1 MIGAPKSVRIA
12 HALECEIRSGTLR
25 RGDALAS
32 ENAMVKRF
40 SVSRNT
46 VRKSLEILACKGLI
60 TTTNG
65 IGSFVTFDGRT
76 IDDRAG
82 WSVALASGEVHM
94 STRVLL
100 LDRGSMELPDSP
112 VSKGAD
118 CLIAD
123 RLRVR
128 DDTGQGVSLE
138 RSRLPWREKLEG
150 VPEHGLLNGSLN
162 ATLKARGLTVCS
174 GVQWANV
181 LVELSAPDARLMA
194 RTPGDPMLRLR
205 RLTRAA
211 DHTVIE
217 YVESILDPDLFGLH
231 IEF

>member
-1 MIGAPKSVRIA
+1 MVGAPKSVRIA
-12 HALECEIRSGTLR
+12 HALEREIRSGALR
-25 RGDALAS
+25 HGDALAS

-46 VRKSLEILACKGLI
+46 VRKGLEILACKGLI

-82 WSVALASGEVHM
+82 WSVALESGDVHM
-94 STRVLL
+94 STRVLQL
-100 LDRGSMELPDSP
+100 VRGSMELPGSP
-112 VSKGAD
+112 VSEGTD

-128 DDTGQGVSLE
+128 NDTGQGVSLE
-138 RSRLPWREKLEG
+138 RSRLPWRQELQD

-162 ATLKARGLTVCS
+162 ATLVARGLTVRS

-181 LVELSAPDARLMA
+181 LVGLSATDAELMV
-194 RTPGDPMLRLR
+194 RTPGEPMLRLR

-211 DHTVIE
+211 DHSVIE
-217 YVESILDPDLFGLH
+217 FVESILDPDLFGLH

>member
-1 MIGAPKSVRIA
+1 MIAPAGAWRWHPVT
-12 HALECEIRSGTLR
+12 CTCR
-25 RGDALAS
+25 RGFCSWFAAPW
-32 ENAMVKRF
+32 NCGI
-40 SVSRNT
+40 
-46 VRKSLEILACKGLI
+46 VR
-60 TTTNG
+60 
-65 IGSFVTFDGRT
+65 
-76 IDDRAG
+76 
-82 WSVALASGEVHM
+82 
-94 STRVLL
+94 
-100 LDRGSMELPDSP
+100 

-138 RSRLPWREKLEG
+138 PSRLPWRGKLEG

-162 ATLKARGLTVCS
+162 ATLKARGLTVQS

-181 LVELSAPDARLMA
+181 LVELSAPDAKLMA
-194 RTPGDPMLRLR
+194 RSPGEPMLRLR

>member
-25 RGDALAS
+25 RGEALAS

-82 WSVALASGEVHM
+82 WSLALASGEVHM
-94 STRVLL
+94 STRILL
-100 LDRGSMELPDSP
+100 LARGPMALPDSP
-112 VSKGAD
+112 VAKGTD
-118 CLIAD
+118 CLVAD

-128 DDTGQGVSLE
+128 DDSGQGVSLE
-138 RSRLPWREKLEG
+138 RSRMPWRKELEG

-181 LVELSAPDARLMA
+181 LVKLPATDAELMA

-217 YVESILDPDLFGLH
+217 YVESTLDPGLFGLH